1 MPLPPKIKS
10 SQNLITSH
18 AAVRE
23 GFLAQAIEKGK
34 KSQPYVRRANEFRE
48 ALSSISSIDEVASLS
63 EFQEELMAAVG
74 FSEKALNH
82 LSESEK
88 KQSLKRALK
97 QIRPQEN
104 FKEELVHRYLLT
116 KGDSLGGAM
125 RNLVGSL
132 ASEKFVNT
140 LLQALELS
148 EITYSLEKSGTGKIQ
163 AIKWDG
169 RHLVFDHT
177 PKLIGKNID
186 VILFDVTGVNEKQ
199 LEKRFVSEEPSRYLA
214 CGELK
219 GGIDPAG
226 ADEHWKTANSALER
240 IRNCFAKKK
249 HKPALFFAGAA
260 IETAMAQEIFE
271 QLQDEKLAYAANLHS
286 DEQVQDLVKWLISL

>member
-1 MPLPPKIKS
+1 MFSLQKIKS
-10 SQNLITSH
+10 PKDLITSH
-18 AAVRE
+18 DSVRE

-34 KSQPYVRRANEFRE
+34 KSLPYIQRANEFRK
-48 ALSSISSIDEVASLS
+48 ALSSVSSVDEVVSLS

-97 QIRPQEN
+97 QIRTPEN

-132 ASEKFVNT
+132 AAEKFVNT
-140 LLQALELS
+140 LLQALGS
-148 EITYSLEKSGTGKIQ
+148 SKKTYSLEKSETGKIQ

-169 RHLVFDHT
+169 RYLVFDHT

-186 VILFDVTGVNEKQ
+186 VILFDVTRVAEKQ
-199 LEKRFVSEEPSRYLA
+199 LEKRLISENPSHYLA

-240 IRNCFAKKK
+240 IRACFSKEKQ
-249 HKPALFFAGAA
+249 KPALFFAGAA

-271 QLQDEKLAYAANLHS
+271 QLQNGKLTYAANLHT